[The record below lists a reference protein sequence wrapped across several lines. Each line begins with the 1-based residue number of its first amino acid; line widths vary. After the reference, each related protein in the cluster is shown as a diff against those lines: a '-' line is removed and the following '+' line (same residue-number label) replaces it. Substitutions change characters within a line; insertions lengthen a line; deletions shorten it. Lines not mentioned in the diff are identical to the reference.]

1 MPAKAHPETME
12 ASERRCAMAALTISG
27 RVPTLPRDALIT
39 ETDGEYVVHLVV
51 PGFGADDLDV
61 EVADHT
67 VTIRGERTR
76 MDVGEFRLH
85 DRLEEWL
92 ELPGDA
98 DPDALTASYQSERL
112 ELHAP
117 RFRGGCPPARKV
129 AIRRPFALNPDA
141 SGV

>member
-1 MPAKAHPETME
+1 
-12 ASERRCAMAALTISG
+12 MAALTNNG
-27 RVPTLPRDALIT
+27 RAPALPRDAFVT
-39 ETDGEYVVHLVV
+39 ETVGEYVIRLPI
-51 PGFGADDLDV
+51 PGFRADDLDV

-67 VTIRGERTR
+67 VTVRGDRTR
-76 MDVGEFRLH
+76 TDVGEFRLH

-92 ELPGDA
+92 ELPSDA
-98 DPDALTASYQSERL
+98 DPEAVTASYRPETL

-117 RFRGGCPPARKV
+117 RFRDGAPPPRKV

>member
-1 MPAKAHPETME
+1 
-12 ASERRCAMAALTISG
+12 MAALTTSG
-27 RVPTLPRDALIT
+27 RAPALPSDALVT
-39 ETDGEYVVHLVV
+39 ETAAEYVVHLAV
-51 PGFGADDLDV
+51 PGFRADDLDI

-67 VTIRGERTR
+67 VTVRGDRTR
-76 MDVGEFRLH
+76 AGVGEFRLH

-98 DPDALTASYQSERL
+98 DPDALTASYQSEKL

-117 RFRGGCPPARKV
+117 RFRDGCPPARKV
-129 AIRRPFALNPDA
+129 VIRRPFALNPDA

>member
-1 MPAKAHPETME
+1 
-12 ASERRCAMAALTISG
+12 MATLTTSG
-27 RVPTLPRDALIT
+27 RAPVLPPDALVT
-39 ETDGEYVVHLVV
+39 ETAGEYVVHLAV
-51 PGFGADDLDV
+51 PGFRADELDV

-67 VTIRGERTR
+67 VTVRGDRTR
-76 MDVGEFRLH
+76 LDVGDFRLH
-85 DRLEEWL
+85 DRLEERL

-98 DPDALTASYQSERL
+98 DPDALTVSYQSERL

-117 RFRGGCPPARKV
+117 RFCNGSPPSRRI

>member
-1 MPAKAHPETME
+1 
-12 ASERRCAMAALTISG
+12 MAALTTSG
-27 RVPTLPRDALIT
+27 RAPALPSDALIS
-39 ETDGEYVVHLVV
+39 ETAGEYVVHLVV
-51 PGFGADDLDV
+51 PGFCADDLDI
-61 EVADHT
+61 EVVDHT
-67 VTIRGERTR
+67 VTVRGDRVR
-76 MDVGEFRLH
+76 ADVGEFRVH

-98 DPDALTASYQSERL
+98 DPDALTATCLADRL

-141 SGV
+141 SAV